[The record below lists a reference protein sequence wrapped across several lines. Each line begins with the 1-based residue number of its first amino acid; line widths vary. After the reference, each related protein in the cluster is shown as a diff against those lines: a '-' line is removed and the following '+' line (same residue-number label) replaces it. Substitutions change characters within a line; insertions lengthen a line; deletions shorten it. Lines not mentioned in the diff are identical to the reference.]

1 MAALLRWLFSS
12 TLGMKVVTTGCTDCG
27 CDERR
32 RAASAVCVSC
42 VCQLCACAR
51 VRRCMEWWA
60 GRGAASA
67 CWTSCA
73 RVWRNA
79 AATLRVC
86 ESDCTALEDCT
97 SLCGIW
103 SLDRNSSVSEL
114 NPFNPCRG
122 HSTLLISALQ
132 SPMGTYTLLFDRA
145 TPDPEMD

>member
-103 SLDRNSSVSEL
+103 SLDD
-114 NPFNPCRG
+114 
-122 HSTLLISALQ
+122 SA
-132 SPMGTYTLLFDRA
+132 FRR
-145 TPDPEMD
+145 E